1 MTWKQLSDAR
11 RVQPHTTSKRELDEL
26 RTVIERDLN
35 DAAIAELSADRS
47 FATAYNAALQTA
59 KMAIACAG
67 YRVKGEGAHKTS
79 FEAAELAV
87 GTSIARLAV
96 YFETCRRKR
105 NQLDYDV
112 ADVASDTEAAE
123 ILEKAKE
130 FKQAVETWI
139 AANHPQYA

>member
-1 MTWKQLSDAR
+1 MTWKQLLDAR

-26 RTVIERDLN
+26 RTVIDRDLN
-35 DAAIAELSADRS
+35 DAAITELSADRS

-79 FEAAELAV
+79 FEAVELAM
-87 GTSIARLAV
+87 GTSIARLAA